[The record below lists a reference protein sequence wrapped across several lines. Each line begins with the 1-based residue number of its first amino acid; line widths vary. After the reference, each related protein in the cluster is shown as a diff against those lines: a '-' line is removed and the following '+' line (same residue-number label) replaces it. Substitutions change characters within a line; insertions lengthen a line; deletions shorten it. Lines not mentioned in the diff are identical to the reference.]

1 MTVPRMKSA
10 LCGLCGV
17 AALALTALPST
28 AKAARPAASG
38 TIKIGVY
45 APESGTNAAAGIDI
59 INAAK
64 LAVANAN
71 KAGGVLGQ
79 QLQVDAQD
87 SPCSAQVAVQ
97 AAQKLVS
104 DGVAAVV
111 GPYCSSDAIPASTI
125 YHRAGIAMV
134 TSAATNPK
142 LTEQGFNDIFRTIG
156 RDDQQGVFV
165 ANIIANKLHA
175 KSVALIHDN
184 STYAKGLAQ
193 QTQIALGKYPA
204 AKVVLFDAITT
215 GSRDFSS
222 ILTRLRTLKPDVT
235 YFTGYY
241 ADGGLLLKQ
250 FVQLGVSGQF
260 MAGDSNNDPTFIKLA
275 GPAAE
280 KAIIDTAPIPQ
291 LIPSAAAFVKQ
302 FTATYHVGPGAYS
315 GYTYDATNVVIDAIK
330 RAKSASPAAIVQALA
345 KTKDFPGIT
354 GPITFN
360 SKGDRV
366 QIQYITVVVRN
377 GKFVA
382 KKL

>member
-1 MTVPRMKSA
+1 MTIPWVKRT
-10 LCGLCGV
+10 LYGLCG
-17 AALALTALPST
+17 ATLALPLLS
-28 AKAARPAASG
+28 PAATATHAAG
-38 TIKIGVY
+38 GAIKIGVY
-45 APESGTNAAAGIDI
+45 APESGASAAAGLDI
-59 INAAK
+59 INAAR

-87 SPCSAQVAVQ
+87 SPCNAQVAVQ

-125 YHRAGIAMV
+125 YHRAGLAMV
-134 TSAATNPK
+134 TPASTNPK

-156 RDDQQGVFV
+156 RDDQQGIFV
-165 ANIIANKLHA
+165 AKVIATKLRA
-175 KSVALIHDN
+175 RRVAIIHDN
-184 STYAKGLAQ
+184 TTYAKGLAQ
-193 QTQIALGKYPA
+193 QTQLALGKYPA
-204 AKVVLFDAITT
+204 AKVVFFDALTT
-215 GSRDFSS
+215 GSRDFNS
-222 ILTRLRTLKPDVT
+222 ILTRVRALKPDVT

-250 FVQLGVSGQF
+250 FVQLGVGGQF

-291 LIPSAAAFVKQ
+291 LIPSAAGFVKQ
-302 FTATYHVGPGAYS
+302 FTATYHVGPGPYS
-315 GYTYDATNVVIDAIK
+315 GYTYDATNVVINAIK
-330 RAKSASPAAIVQALA
+330 TAKSASPAAIVQALA

-354 GPITFN
+354 GSITFN

-366 QIQYITVVVRN
+366 QIQYITVTVRN
-377 GKFVA
+377 GKFVP
-382 KKL
+382 KNL